1 MNISGIRTYAG
12 FYDYNT
18 IKQSEMRSQQIQE
31 AKVATMHEHAMQEDT
46 KATEEVA
53 VVSSPDNG
61 ALDYAE
67 QYQPDAVY
75 EMKGADSD
83 ILKLDVEK
91 AISDMKKD
99 EVLMEYQFFV
109 NSGAGLENAVNSV
122 QEQFVL

>member
-31 AKVATMHEHAMQEDT
+31 AKAATVQEYAMQEEI

-53 VVSSPDNG
+53 VVSGPDQG

-99 EVLMEYQFFV
+99 EVLQEYQFFV
-109 NSGAGLENAVNSV
+109 NSGAGLENAVSSV